1 MKIKVKDVIRN
12 INDEGLAKFLTAM
25 TLPSDTP
32 VDSTLF
38 ESNVK
43 TMKKYLDEE
52 IYISEE
58 DFKKYIVQTW
68 LRNNDFFIENRI

>member
-1 MKIKVKDVIRN
+1 MKIKVKDAIRN

-32 VDSTLF
+32 VNSTLF
-38 ESNVK
+38 KSNTE

-52 IYISEE
+52 IYISEKDLE
-58 DFKKYIVQTW
+58 KYIDTDR
-68 LRNNDFFIENRI
+68 LSDFIGNQV